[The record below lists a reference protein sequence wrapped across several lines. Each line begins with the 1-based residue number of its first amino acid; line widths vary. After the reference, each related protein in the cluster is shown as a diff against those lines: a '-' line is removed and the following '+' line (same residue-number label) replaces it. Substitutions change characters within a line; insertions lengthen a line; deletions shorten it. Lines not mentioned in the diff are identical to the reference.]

1 MSKVVLDASALLAL
15 LNEEPRSEQV
25 ATLIEEGAAMSTV
38 NLSEVVAKLSEAGM
52 PEEAIHEALDALG
65 ITMVDF
71 DSASAY
77 KAGLL
82 RLATK
87 KSGLSL
93 GDRACLALAQ
103 QLGLPAVTT
112 DRVWETLSI
121 GITIQI
127 ARPSAKNLPPA

>member
-15 LNEEPRSEQV
+15 LNEELGSEHV
-25 ATLIEEGAAMSTV
+25 AMLIAEGAAMSTV

-65 ITMVDF
+65 ITIVDF
-71 DSASAY
+71 DSTFAY

-82 RLATK
+82 RVATK
-87 KSGLSL
+87 KAGLSL
-93 GDRACLALAQ
+93 GDRACLALAG
-103 QLGLPAVTT
+103 QLDLPAVTT
-112 DRVWETLSI
+112 DRVWESLSL

-127 ARPSAKNLPPA
+127 ARSSASKLPPA